1 MTVPTADQASEV
13 PFPARRKDFDNGPPA
28 DLDDYLAQIERL
40 VPPLWP
46 LADYVAVNPFLGF
59 SGDRFLAARQT
70 LTGARQCDILPSAA
84 YLSDI
89 LESGKIPAED
99 YEAALLE
106 CQEEYPDWYADANL
120 NDLLSTLRSTPTESQ
135 SPNTAE
141 RQFMTIAEV
150 VDAANNTR
158 WTNHIITDI
167 SRHCAAHYDRGQ
179 AAWPSPWKGLP
190 LYEAWLRRASRSK
203 RLDRLGIKGFRSLM
217 GFLPSE
223 PRQAIR
229 SLLEML
235 EMPQQHWHG
244 ILMSQMM
251 SISGWASFIR
261 FQTWNMET
269 PPRTTEDLVG
279 LLAIRL
285 TCDVALAKSHNLQDV
300 VPLLVKTPPSA
311 TKPLQSVLA
320 RYLVQRAS
328 EVHYRRKL
336 LDQINRRDTPV
347 LPSTRQKRLHMAFCI
362 DVRSEVYRR
371 HLEAQN
377 EAIRTSGFAGFF
389 GMPLEFVRLG
399 ASWGAAHCPVLI
411 TPSFTVEE
419 SLQGA
424 PEHRTE
430 SVAAYRK
437 QLRKQRKA
445 WKVFQTSS
453 ISCFSYVE
461 SLGLGYVWKLFTDSL
476 GLTPPVSDPSH
487 DGLSQQE
494 VNQLGPDLDRGD
506 FPLPIESRV
515 ELAEGMLRNLG
526 LVDQFADVIAL
537 CGHASTMVNNPYHAG
552 YDCGACGG
560 HSGEPNARVA
570 ASILNDPDVRSSLAE
585 KNIRIPENTWF
596 IAAVHRT
603 TTDEIEFFE
612 TSNVPDSHR
621 PLLGQVK
628 KWTAAASE
636 AARHERS
643 GRMQNASGDSILYR
657 SRDWSEVRPE
667 WGLAGNAAFIVGDR
681 RHTTSE
687 NLQGR
692 VFLHDY
698 SVETDPTGN
707 VLQAI
712 MTAPMVVTSWIN
724 LQYYASAA
732 DNQAFGSGSKVIH
745 DVVGQLGIAEG
756 NGGDLRTGLPW
767 QAVHDGQR
775 FQHEPLRLLV
785 VIEAQ
790 REAVTSIL
798 TAHENLHALVTHGW
812 IYLVVREGNTDY
824 RWSSREQ
831 WIAV

>member
-1 MTVPTADQASEV
+1 MTVSSSDQPADPA
-13 PFPARRKDFDNGPPA
+13 FRARRRDLGNDSPT
-28 DLDDYLAQIERL
+28 DLDQYLAEIERL

-59 SGDRFLAARQT
+59 VGQRFLDARQT
-70 LTGARQCDILPSAA
+70 LVGVRPCDTLPTAA
-84 YLSDI
+84 YLREV
-89 LESGKIPAED
+89 LESGRIPPED
-99 YEAALLE
+99 FAAAFLE
-106 CQEEYPDWYADANL
+106 CQEEYPEAYTETSIDE
-120 NDLLSTLRSTPTESQ
+120 LLATLRSSTNDGQQAATE
-135 SPNTAE
+135 E
-141 RQFMTIAEV
+141 RRFMTIAEF
-150 VDAANNTR
+150 VDDANNTR
-158 WTNHIITDI
+158 WTSHIITDI

-190 LYEAWLRRASRSK
+190 LYEAWLKRAGRSK
-203 RLDRLGIKGFRSLM
+203 RLDRLGIRGFRSLM

-223 PRQAIR
+223 PRQAIC

-235 EMPQQHWHG
+235 EVPQCHWEG
-244 ILMSQMM
+244 VLLAQLM

-285 TCDVALAKSHNLQDV
+285 TCDVALAKSLDLPDV
-300 VPLLVKTPPSA
+300 VAALVKTPPTA
-311 TKPLQSVLA
+311 APHLLVLS

-328 EVHYRRKL
+328 EVFFRRRL
-336 LDQINRRDTPV
+336 LDRIGRRNTPR
-347 LPSTRQKRLHMAFCI
+347 LPSTEQTRLHMVFCI

-377 EAIRTSGFAGFF
+377 ESIRTSGFAGFF

-411 TPSFTVEE
+411 TPSFTVQE
-419 SLQGA
+419 SLLGA
-424 PEHRTE
+424 PAERTSE
-430 SVAAYRK
+430 VSAYRK
-437 QLRKQRKA
+437 QLRKRRKA
-445 WKVFQTSS
+445 WKVFQTSA
-453 ISCFSYVE
+453 ISCFSFVE
-461 SLGLGYVWKLFTDSL
+461 SLGLGYTWKLFTDSL
-476 GLTPPVSDPSH
+476 GLTPPVADPTH
-487 DGLSQQE
+487 DCLSQHE
-494 VNQLGPDLDRGD
+494 FHELGPDLELGD
-506 FPLPIESRV
+506 FPLPLESRV

-526 LVDQFADVIAL
+526 LVDHFADIVAL

-570 ASILNDPDVRSSLAE
+570 ASILNDPEVRSLLIE
-585 KNIRIPENTWF
+585 KNIRIPESTRF
-596 IAAVHRT
+596 IAAVHHT

-612 TSNVPDSHR
+612 TTSVPESHR
-621 PLLGQVK
+621 RLLEDAQR
-628 KWTAAASE
+628 WTTAASE
-636 AARHERS
+636 ASRHERS
-643 GRMQNASGDSILYR
+643 GRMHNASGDSMLYR

-667 WGLAGNAAFIVGDR
+667 WGLAGNAAFLVGDR
-681 RHTTSE
+681 QHTTGE
-687 NLQGR
+687 DLQGR

-698 SVETDPTGN
+698 RGERDASGA

-732 DNQAFGSGSKVIH
+732 DNRAFGSGSKVIH
-745 DVVGQLGIAEG
+745 DVVGQLGVAEG

-767 QAVHDGQR
+767 QAVHDGTR

-785 VIEAQ
+785 VIESP
-790 REAVTSIL
+790 REAISRVLNT
-798 TAHENLHALVTHGW
+798 HATLRDLVSNGW
-812 IYLVVREGNTDY
+812 IYLVAREDTSSY
-824 RWSSREQ
+824 RWSSRGE
-831 WIAV
+831 WKPL